1 MDRFLQDLRHAARS
15 LFRRPWLTVVAV
27 SILAVGVGSA
37 TFVASAVDTVFQAAM
52 PYPDPDTLIDVRCS
66 YREAEGSTRSM
77 APADFLAFERVLERG
92 PGQGRA
98 EGGGAFEALGAYVP
112 FGQGDLVTPEGGA
125 SRLAVRQVSDGLL
138 EALAIRADAGRLFLA
153 EDYREGAPPVVLVSH
168 RLWQS
173 RFGAD
178 PGVVGETILLD
189 GEERV
194 VRGVLPERFRIPG
207 GEADAVLPLRWSAAD
222 ADDRSSAYLGAIGRL
237 RPGASLEQVRA
248 ALDGVAGRLEEEH
261 PESNDGV
268 GAHAAPLHEMFT
280 AQARRPLV
288 FLAGAAFLLL
298 LVAGLN
304 LSGLQVVRT
313 VDRRRE
319 LAVRLALGAARRRLI
334 GGLLFDGG
342 LVGAGGWVLG
352 LGMARSALGALPRLQ
367 GVYVPSGFEVGL
379 SPAVVAFA
387 GLVAAAAALL
397 PTLAAARA
405 LPEPSAVAPGVTWG
419 WPGRPGARPGKGG
432 PSGWLPVAQVAL
444 TSAVLVSAG
453 LLLRSSLA
461 LGAVEPGE
469 APERVVTFELSLPES
484 RYGDDGAPEAFFDRL
499 SERLAGRPDVVA
511 VAAAHALP
519 PEGGWSYAPEVEGR
533 ELPEEVSLD
542 WQVIAGDY
550 FSALGVPVLRGRG
563 FVPGDRA
570 GTRPV
575 MVIDEGAA
583 RRLFGEDDPLG
594 SRVRFNERW
603 HEVVGVVATQPS
615 VDPWDQPTVYV
626 AHAQSPVPGSFLRN
640 LEVAVRV
647 RGGAEDLL
655 AAVDREVAAVDP
667 LLAAASVQT
676 LDRRMASGLQRLRG
690 RYHAVLAGVLGT
702 LSLLLAAVGV
712 FAVQAFQ
719 VRRRTREIGIRMA
732 VGARIAQVVRLVLG
746 RGLKIAAAGTV
757 LGLLTSL
764 ALSNVLEQILFGVE
778 PADPLTLAAVAGL
791 LAVTVL
797 AASVVPAARAARID
811 PMETL
816 RSE

>member
-1 MDRFLQDLRHAARS
+1 MRDLHRELRAAFRR
-15 LFRRPWLTVVAV
+15 LARRPWLTAVAV
-27 SILAVGVGSA
+27 AILAVGVGAA
-37 TFVASAVDTVFQAAM
+37 TFVASAVDTVARAAG
-52 PYPDPDTLIDVRCS
+52 PYPDPETLIDVRCS
-66 YREAEGSTRSM
+66 YREASGSTRSM
-77 APADFLAFERVLERG
+77 APADFLAFERALERG
-92 PGQGRA
+92 AGA
-98 EGGGAFEALGAYVP
+98 DGGPFAALGAYVP
-112 FGQGDLVTPEGGA
+112 FGQGDLVAPGREPV
-125 SRLAVRQVSDGLL
+125 RLAVRQVSEGLL
-138 EALAIRADAGRLFLA
+138 GALEIRAEAGRLFLA
-153 EDYREGAPPVVLVSH
+153 EDFFQGAPPVVLLSH
-168 RLWQS
+168 RLWQG

-178 PGVVGETILLD
+178 PELVGETILLD

-222 ADDRSSAYLGAIGRL
+222 ADNRSSAYLGAIGRL

-248 ALDGVAGRLEEEH
+248 ALDGVARRLEREH

-280 AQARRPLV
+280 TQARRPLA

-334 GGLLFDGG
+334 DGLLLDGG
-342 LVGAGGWVLG
+342 LIAAGGWVLG

-367 GVYVPSGFEVGL
+367 GVYVPSGFEAGL
-379 SPAVVAFA
+379 SPVVVTFA
-387 GLVAAAAALL
+387 GVVAAAAALL

-419 WPGRPGARPGKGG
+419 WAGRPGGRPGKGG

-469 APERVVTFELSLPES
+469 APERVVTFELSLPEA
-484 RYGDDGAPEAFFDRL
+484 RYGEEGAPAAFFERL
-499 SERLAGRPDVVA
+499 SERLALRPDVAA
-511 VAAAHALP
+511 VAAAYSLP

-550 FSALGVPVLRGRG
+550 FSALGVPVLRGRS
-563 FVPGDRA
+563 FSPSDRA
-570 GTRPV
+570 QTRPV

-594 SRVRFNERW
+594 SRVQFNGQW

-615 VDPWDQPTVYV
+615 VEPWFQPTVYV

-640 LEVAVRV
+640 LDVAVRV
-647 RGGAEDLL
+647 RSGPEALL
-655 AAVDREVAAVDP
+655 AAAGKEVAAVDP

-746 RGLKIAAAGTV
+746 RALRIAAVGTV
-757 LGLLTSL
+757 LGLLASL
-764 ALSNVLEQILFGVE
+764 ALSNVLEQILFDVE

-797 AASVVPAARAARID
+797 AASAVPAARAARID
-811 PMETL
+811 PMVTL